1 MYELGLAHALRPDT
15 DVVVV
20 RCDDKPI
27 NFDVAG
33 INIRSYPFS
42 DTRAARKKFVT
53 FLRDALTQRE
63 KTMSLL
69 METIGQ
75 RLDAFCRNLMME
87 YGAAKRF
94 EPFAV
99 SLNEP
104 FQRHLIIQ
112 RLLDLGII
120 RCEIPK
126 HRHFR
131 YAWTDFG
138 KAVYHNPKLINASAD
153 KEP

>member
-1 MYELGLAHALRPDT
+1 MYELGLAHAVRPAT

-33 INIRSYPFS
+33 INIRAYPFS
-42 DTRAARKKFVT
+42 DTTAAREKFVA
-53 FLRDALTQRE
+53 FLRNAIAQRD
-63 KTMSLL
+63 KTVSLL
-69 METIGQ
+69 METVGQ
-75 RLDAFCRNLMME
+75 RLDAFSRNLMME
-87 YGAAKRF
+87 FGANKQFR
-94 EPFAV
+94 PFAV
-99 SLNEP
+99 LLNEP
-104 FQRHLIIQ
+104 LQRHLVIQ

-126 HRHFR
+126 HGHFR

-138 KAVYHNPKLINASAD
+138 KAVYWNPNMVTPSRA
-153 KEP
+153 